1 MHSHI
6 AKDDPTYLNQ
16 LGAREGLAVA
26 RELYRENQKEFEAGR
41 QLTVAE
47 YQYLLK
53 WASDRLIKN
62 GEMLP
67 LKRMST
73 DRYNI
78 FEHSFYSTIR
88 HEGML

>member
-1 MHSHI
+1 MTKQKP
-6 AKDDPTYLNQ
+6 KDDPSYLDQ

-26 RELYRENQKEFEAGR
+26 HELYRENQKEFESGR

-53 WASDRLIKN
+53 WASDRLIKT
-62 GEMLP
+62 GELMS

-73 DRYNI
+73 DRYNV
-78 FEHSFYSTIR
+78 FEHAFYTTIR
-88 HEGML
+88 QAGLL